1 MTNTSNEIRDS
12 EMRELLL
19 RVAKA
24 DQTAFSRL
32 YASASP
38 TIFGVLV
45 RMFDDHAAA
54 EDALQEAFVRIWHKA
69 SSYDSM
75 QGKPLTW
82 MTSIARYHALD
93 VLRSRSAQVLRD
105 QSFAT
110 EAERAHDSLQTLQE
124 QVDDGQLLSICL
136 ERLEP
141 EARDCVVYAYC
152 GGYSHQELCDLTGRA
167 LGTIKS
173 WIRRSL
179 NSLRECVDELA

>member
-1 MTNTSNEIRDS
+1 
-12 EMRELLL
+12 L

-69 SSYDSM
+69 SSYD
-75 QGKPLTW
+75 
-82 MTSIARYHALD
+82 
-93 VLRSRSAQVLRD
+93 
-105 QSFAT
+105 
-110 EAERAHDSLQTLQE
+110 
-124 QVDDGQLLSICL
+124 
-136 ERLEP
+136 
-141 EARDCVVYAYC
+141 VYAYC

>member
-1 MTNTSNEIRDS
+1 MTNSLNENRDT
-12 EMRELLL
+12 ELTQLLL
-19 RVAKA
+19 RVAGA
-24 DQTAFSRL
+24 DQAAFNRL
-32 YASASP
+32 YTSASP
-38 TIFGVLV
+38 AIYGVLM
-45 RMFDDHAAA
+45 RMFDNSAAA
-54 EDALQEAFVRIWHKA
+54 EDALQEAFVRIWQKA
-69 SSYDSM
+69 ATYDSS

-93 VLRSRSAQVLRD
+93 VLRSQSSRVSRD
-105 QSFAT
+105 QNFAT
-110 EAERAHDSLQTLQE
+110 EAERARDTLQGLQD
-124 QVDDGQLLSICL
+124 QVDDSQLLSICL

-141 EARDCVVYAYC
+141 EARDCVVHAYC